1 MTMTNIS
8 KREQYA
14 NFCKSLENL
23 SDIFEY
29 EEPYVTVELMGQV
42 GLFRICF
49 EQSWKAMKEIL
60 EINGY
65 DSAQTGSPRHIIKTA
80 YQAGMIEDEQA
91 WLESLVSRN
100 NVAHAYNKDVALDII
115 HATKETY
122 YQMFGQLKSKIEEG
136 WL

>member
-1 MTMTNIS
+1 M
-8 KREQYA
+8 KKYD
-14 NFCKSLENL
+14 NFCNALSNL
-23 SDIFEY
+23 KDIYDY
-29 EEPYVTVELMGQV
+29 EEPYGNVELTGLV
-42 GLFRICF
+42 GLFEVCF
-49 EQSWKAMKEIL
+49 EQAWKAMKEIL

-65 DSAQTGSPRHIIKTA
+65 DSAQIGSPRHIIKTA
-80 YQAGMIEDEQA
+80 YQAGMIDDEQA